1 MNRWILSLLIAA
13 TTFSHSRAQDFNKA
27 GRTAMQFLKIGIG
40 ARMAAMGE
48 AGVANMED
56 INSVF
61 WNPAAIANIEGAE
74 AAFNYSRWFGDLSF
88 TAGAVGFQ
96 IGTLGVVSLNY
107 VALDYGHIDEAL
119 VSSPSGG
126 VDTRTGETFGGNDL
140 AVGLALSRK
149 FTDKLAVGVN
159 LKYVREELFNFSS
172 GVAAFDV
179 GTYYDTGWRGIR
191 LAMSA
196 QNFGKQ
202 PRWLHTR
209 EDQQQEYELP
219 LIFRIGWSIDLLGDQ
234 NLFLGGSPEKH
245 RFSFNMD
252 AIHTNDYAERLHLGG
267 EYAFSNFLVL
277 RGGYRFNYEEGNLA
291 FGVGLQPKV
300 SGLNLHVDYA
310 YVSHDFLDSPHRF
323 SMIVNF

>member
-1 MNRWILSLLIAA
+1 MKRWTFVLLIAL
-13 TTFSHSRAQDFNKA
+13 TFVQVRAQDFNKA

-61 WNPAAIANIEGAE
+61 WNPAAIAEIDGAE
-74 AAFNYSRWFGDLSF
+74 AAFNYTRWFGDLNF

-107 VALDYGHIDEAL
+107 VALDYGNIDEAL

-126 VDTRTGETFGGNDL
+126 VDTRTGESFGGNDL
-140 AVGLALSRK
+140 ALGLAFSRK
-149 FTDKLAVGVN
+149 FTDKLAIGVN
-159 LKYVREELFNFSS
+159 VKYVREELFNFSS
-172 GVAAFDV
+172 SVAAFDV
-179 GTYYDTGWRGIR
+179 GTYYHTGWRGIR

-202 PRWLHTR
+202 ARWLHTK
-209 EDQQQEYELP
+209 EEEQQEFDLP
-219 LIFRIGWSIDLLGDQ
+219 LIFRIGWSIDLLGGEK
-234 NLFLGGSPEKH
+234 LFFGGSPEKH
-245 RFSFNMD
+245 RFAFNMD
-252 AIHTNDYAERLHLGG
+252 AIHTNDYKERLHLGG
-267 EYAFSNFLVL
+267 EYAFSNFIVL
-277 RGGYRFNYEEGNLA
+277 RGGYRFNHEEGNIS
-291 FGVGLQPKV
+291 FGAGFQPKV
-300 SGLNLHVDYA
+300 SGLKLRVDYA
-310 YVSHDFLDSPHRF
+310 FVSHDFLDSPHRF